1 MNISIT
7 GATGF
12 IGGKLLKKLSKENY
26 HIKCLVRKTSNLKN
40 LESID
45 VETVYGDLGDF
56 HSFQKFIDRSDTVFH
71 LAAFVSDW
79 GKKEDFFKY
88 NYEATKYLLDES
100 VKQGVKKFIYLSTSS
115 VLWRSDFW
123 DVHKISDI
131 DESYPYP
138 DSYNDYYNE
147 SKAEAERLVLSY
159 NDKKGLKTTVI
170 RPSGVWGAGDTVIL
184 PRIIK
189 AAIKGFLIP
198 AGDGKGLVSPCHVDN
213 LIEGTLL
220 AAESNKSSGNI
231 YFINDGKSINH
242 IEFIKMLLNASGVK
256 WSPKFFIP
264 YKLGYSIASLI
275 ELTHKIFGI
284 NKPPIIS
291 RFAIAAIAGSRTYSI
306 ERAKRDFAY
315 NPGEGLEKGLTDLS
329 KWIES
334 LGGYESL
341 IER

>member
-12 IGGKLLKKLSKENY
+12 IGGKLLKKLSRENY
-26 HIKCLVRKTSNLKN
+26 NIKCLVRKTSNLKN
-40 LESID
+40 LENID
-45 VETVYGDLGDF
+45 VKIVYGDLGDF
-56 HSFQKFIDRSDTVFH
+56 NSFQKFVDESETVFH

-170 RPSGVWGAGDTVIL
+170 RPSGVWG
-184 PRIIK
+184 
-189 AAIKGFLIP
+189 
-198 AGDGKGLVSPCHVDN
+198 
-213 LIEGTLL
+213 
-220 AAESNKSSGNI
+220 
-231 YFINDGKSINH
+231 
-242 IEFIKMLLNASGVK
+242 
-256 WSPKFFIP
+256 
-264 YKLGYSIASLI
+264 
-275 ELTHKIFGI
+275 
-284 NKPPIIS
+284 
-291 RFAIAAIAGSRTYSI
+291 
-306 ERAKRDFAY
+306 
-315 NPGEGLEKGLTDLS
+315 
-329 KWIES
+329 
-334 LGGYESL
+334 GG
-341 IER
+341 